1 MDGRPSPFATRGGVA
16 LRRELLAGG
25 YDDDEIRLMLRRGR
39 WRRVRHGAYAE
50 AELWDALDDVGRHL
64 LRSRAAL
71 AALPAPAVLSHASA
85 ALALGL
91 PVWGLDL
98 DRVHVTRP
106 GPGRT
111 RSEAGVVHHA
121 GRLPADQVCVVEG
134 LTVTT
139 PDRTVVDVARLGG
152 FEPGVV
158 TADAALREGRV
169 TRERLLELAIAT
181 DDWPGS
187 RSVGQVVSFADGLA
201 ETVGESRTRVL
212 FHREGLPAPALQVE
226 IRSGPRLLGRVDFLL
241 EEFSTVVE
249 FDGRVKYRRANPS
262 GLSPEDVV
270 WAEKLREDSIRGEG
284 YEFARVVWSDLD
296 RPAATAERIRATMA
310 RGLRLRRRPA

>member
-1 MDGRPSPFATRGGVA
+1 MDGRPSPFAPRGGVA
-16 LRRELLAGG
+16 LRRDLLVSG

-50 AELWDALDDVGRHL
+50 AEVWDALDDVGRHL
-64 LRSRAAL
+64 LRSRATL

-85 ALALGL
+85 ALVLGL

-98 DRVHVTRP
+98 DWVHVTRP

-111 RSEAGVVHHA
+111 RSEAGVVHHG
-121 GRLPADQVCVVEG
+121 GRLPDDQMCLVDG
-134 LTVTT
+134 LWVTC
-139 PDRTVVDVARLGG
+139 PDRTVIDLARMAG
-152 FEPGVV
+152 FEAGVV
-158 TADAALREGRV
+158 TADAALRGGRV

-187 RSVGQVVSFADGLA
+187 RAVGRVVSFADGLS

-212 FHREGLPAPALQVE
+212 FQREGLPEPALQVE
-226 IRSGPRLLGRVDFLL
+226 IRSGSRLLGRVDFLL
-241 EEFSTVVE
+241 KQFNTVVE
-249 FDGRVKYRRANPS
+249 FDGRVKYRRDNPS

-270 WAEKLREDSIRGEG
+270 WAEKVREDAIRGEG